1 MVADTISTR
10 LGVATVGMELELET
24 RSGFDGMIEAD
35 VECNEVTA
43 SKRVGEDVEYNK
55 NNEGDRLVAEYCS
68 I

>member
-1 MVADTISTR
+1 
-10 LGVATVGMELELET
+10 
-24 RSGFDGMIEAD
+24 MIEAD